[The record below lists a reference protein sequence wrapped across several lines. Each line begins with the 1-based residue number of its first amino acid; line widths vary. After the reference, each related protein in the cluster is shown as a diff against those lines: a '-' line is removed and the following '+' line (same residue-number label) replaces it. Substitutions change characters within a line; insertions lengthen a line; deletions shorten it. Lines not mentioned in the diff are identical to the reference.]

1 MRFNLYLK
9 KHHIE
14 ILNNFKKV
22 LNDSIIDDVLNH
34 IVSHVINNED
44 YEVLFKK
51 IRCTGE
57 CYMNDN
63 SFEVEIKLNYYEK
76 LKDIYHIYDFDEY
89 PSLEEEV
96 SKVIRCI
103 LYFCDQENRYNV
115 INSQNIIKSLK

>member
-1 MRFNLYLK
+1 MRFNLFLK
-9 KHHIE
+9 NHHIE
-14 ILNNFKKV
+14 ILNNFKRV
-22 LNDSIIDDVLNH
+22 LNQSIIDDVLNH

-89 PSLEEEV
+89 PSIEEEV

-103 LYFCDQENRYNV
+103 LDFCDQEKKYDV
-115 INSQNIIKSLK
+115 INFQNIN

>member
-34 IVSHVINNED
+34 LVSHVINNED

-63 SFEVEIKLNYYEK
+63 FFEVEIKSNYYEK
-76 LKDIYHIYDFDEY
+76 LKEIYNIYDFEEY
-89 PSLEEEV
+89 PSIEEEV

-103 LYFCDQENRYNV
+103 LDFCDQEKRG
-115 INSQNIIKSLK
+115 

>member
-1 MRFNLYLK
+1 MRFNLFLK
-9 KHHIE
+9 NHHIE
-14 ILNNFKKV
+14 ILNNFKRV
-22 LNDSIIDDVLNH
+22 LNQSIIDDVLNH

-63 SFEVEIKLNYYEK
+63 SLEEEIKLNYYEK

-89 PSLEEEV
+89 PSIEEEV

-103 LYFCDQENRYNV
+103 LDFCDQEKRYDV
-115 INSQNIIKSLK
+115 INFQNIN